1 MSRIPTTDTRSIS
14 QSLLASKPVTTM
26 SDKRRMVVQMAARLE
41 ELCRRGEG
49 LRYLYGRRADRMR
62 MCGTQVC
69 AAIGGDNVHIVRAN
83 WCRDRL
89 CPLCAWRRSRRNAAI
104 LRRAIDRCVHD
115 RPDGRWIMITLTIP
129 SLQACDL
136 SHGLTCL
143 TRGWDILRHRRA
155 WQRAIIGAARS
166 IEITRNPRTGLYHPH
181 LHAIVEVPPEYYTD
195 AYIPHSLLLDW
206 WIDAQESITSI
217 RRTDLRV
224 HIQAIDAPT
233 ARGPAEEVSK
243 YVVKGSDLLMCP
255 VEDLDELAAAVHGR
269 RLVAYTGT
277 IRQAIAAEGLTDD
290 PEALDADIPS
300 LCATD
305 GLPQYLLRWSAA
317 GSAYYVERRLD
328 DPRKD
333 FDMSDFE
340 VSSLD

>member
-14 QSLLASKPVTTM
+14 QSFLSSKPILAM
-26 SDKRRMVVQMAARLE
+26 SDKRRLALRMADRLE
-41 ELCRRGEG
+41 GLCRRGDG
-49 LRYLYGRRADRMR
+49 LRYLYGRRAERMR

-69 AAIGGDNVHIVRAN
+69 AALGGDRVHVIRAN

-104 LRRAIDRCVHD
+104 LRRAIARCVRD
-115 RPDGRWIMITLTIP
+115 RPSGRWIMITLTIP

-166 IEITRNPRTGLYHPH
+166 IEITRSTRTGLYHPH
-181 LHAIVEVPPEYYTD
+181 LHAIIEVPAEYYTD

-206 WIDAQESITSI
+206 WIDAQEAITSI

-224 HIQAIDAPT
+224 HIQAIDTPT
-233 ARGPAEEVSK
+233 ARGPAEEASK
-243 YVVKGSDLLMCP
+243 YVVKGSDLLVCP
-255 VEDLDELAAAVHGR
+255 DDDLDEIAAAVHGR

-277 IRQAIAAEGLTDD
+277 IRMAIAAEGLTDD
-290 PEALDADIPS
+290 PDALDADITS

-305 GLPQYLLRWSAA
+305 DLPQYLLRWSAA

-328 DPRKD
+328 DPRQD
-333 FDMSDFE
+333 HDLPDYDSP
-340 VSSLD
+340 SLD